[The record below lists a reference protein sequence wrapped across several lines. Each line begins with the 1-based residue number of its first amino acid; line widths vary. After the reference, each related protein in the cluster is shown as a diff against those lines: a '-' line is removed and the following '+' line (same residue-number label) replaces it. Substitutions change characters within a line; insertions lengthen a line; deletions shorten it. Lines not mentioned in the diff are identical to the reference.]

1 MCEVM
6 NFEPYLTLAEVMKI
20 CAEKAAEGHLI
31 QYVVIRHDKDA
42 VQDYDVERNPTLQ
55 LGALKK
61 PHIHAFLKFPN
72 TRYFAE
78 IANWF
83 GIEPQYV
90 NEITA
95 TTYNKAVLYAV
106 HANAPN
112 KYQYPVTE
120 AHANF
125 DYATLVTQYQE
136 KQIKSASQKVSD
148 ARKAEIIN
156 SIMNGSITEGNLS
169 QHVTALEEDKFSSS
183 IRNTFARKKRD
194 LTMIKDRNMK
204 VVYVCGASGAGKT
217 TFAKMLCRA
226 LDMTYFISGSKRDP
240 LQGLTP
246 DTDVIILD
254 DLAPDTFEWKELL
267 KLLDNHTASAAAAR
281 FSDKFVNCKMIIITN
296 TKSIEAFCSYVPGAH
311 GEDEY
316 QLYRRV
322 TTVYNVFSKTIE
334 ELELDQK
341 TRRYKVVRQCPNRI
355 DEYIQQHGAKPLP
368 IATDPNDIFGK
379 LLPKTN

>member
-1 MCEVM
+1 M
-6 NFEPYLTLAEVMKI
+6 
-20 CAEKAAEGHLI
+20 
-31 QYVVIRHDKDA
+31 
-42 VQDYDVERNPTLQ
+42 
-55 LGALKK
+55 
-61 PHIHAFLKFPN
+61 
-72 TRYFAE
+72 
-78 IANWF
+78 
-83 GIEPQYV
+83 
-90 NEITA
+90 
-95 TTYNKAVLYAV
+95 
-106 HANAPN
+106 
-112 KYQYPVTE
+112 
-120 AHANF
+120 
-125 DYATLVTQYQE
+125 
-136 KQIKSASQKVSD
+136 SD

-194 LTMIKDRNMK
+194 LTLIKDRNMK

-226 LDMTYFISGSKRDP
+226 LGLTYFISGSKRDP

-254 DLAPDTFEWKELL
+254 DLSPDTFEWKELL

-334 ELELDQK
+334 ELEFDHN
-341 TRRYKVVRQCPNRI
+341 TRRYKVVRQCSNRI
-355 DEYIQQHGAKPLP
+355 EEYIQQHGAKPLD
-368 IATDPNDIFGK
+368 ITTDPNNVFDK